1 MAHAY
6 APGLTVAEYTLFR
19 KERRLPLKGTVIVR
33 KGDKVKA
40 LQNVARTEL
49 PGAVYPINMAHK
61 LGIGANDVPDTMKVP
76 LGGAVTKGQVIA
88 HSSSF
93 FGLFSASAPS
103 PIDGTV
109 ESVSKVT
116 GQVMLRA
123 KPVPVELNAFMDGE
137 VVEVIENE
145 GVVVETWATFI
156 QGIFGIG
163 GEVHGPI
170 KMLTNNPDTVLDA
183 SMIDD
188 SCAGHIVVGGSLVT
202 IDAINKALK
211 VKALGIIAGGI
222 NDADLRELLGY
233 DLGVAVT
240 GNEDKGLTVI
250 VTEGFGKIR
259 MADRTFRLIS
269 TQNGRNASINGATQ
283 IRAGVMRPE
292 IVIPVAHRGEA
303 SKSTKEAGA
312 MVVGSQLRLIRDP
325 YFGALAKV
333 VSLPH
338 ALTVC
343 ETEAK
348 VRVVEVELV
357 NGERVTLPRANV
369 ELIED

>member
-6 APGLTVAEYTLFR
+6 APGLTVAEYTRFR
-19 KERRLPLKGTVIVR
+19 KERRLPLKGSVIAK
-33 KGDKVKA
+33 KGDLVKA
-40 LQNVARTEL
+40 MQIVARTEL
-49 PGAVYPINMAHK
+49 PGAVYPVNMAHK
-61 LGIGANDVPDTMKVP
+61 LGITAGEVPGAMKVP
-76 LGGAVTKGQVIA
+76 MGSSVTKGQEIA
-88 HSSSF
+88 HTTSF
-93 FGLFSASAPS
+93 FGLFSASANS

-109 ESVSKVT
+109 ESISKVT

-145 GVVVETWATFI
+145 GVLVETWATFI

-170 KMLTNNPDTVLDA
+170 KMLATNPDQVLDA
-183 SMIDD
+183 SMITEE
-188 SCAGHIVVGGSLVT
+188 CAGQIVVGGSLVT

-211 VKALGIIAGGI
+211 VKALGIIAGGL
-222 NDADLRELLGY
+222 NDADLRQLLGY

-250 VTEGFGKIR
+250 VTEGFGRIR
-259 MADRTFRLIS
+259 MADRTFKLIA
-269 TQNGRNASINGATQ
+269 TQNGRAASINGATQ

-303 SKSTKEAGA
+303 HKTQKEAGA
-312 MVVGSQLRLIRDP
+312 MEIGSQLRLIREP

-357 NGERVTLPRANV
+357 SGEKVLLPRANV

>member
-19 KERRLPLKGTVIVR
+19 KERRLPLKGTVVVR
-33 KGDKVKA
+33 KGDRVKA

-49 PGAVYPINMAHK
+49 PGAVYPVNMAHK
-61 LGIGANDVPDTMKVP
+61 LGIGAADVPDTMKIAM
-76 LGGAVTKGQVIA
+76 GGAVKKGEIIA

-93 FGLFSASAPS
+93 FGLFSSDAAS

-123 KPVPVELNAFMDGE
+123 KPVPVELNAFIDGE

-145 GVVVETWATFI
+145 GVVVEAWATFI

-163 GEVHGPI
+163 GEAHGPLRI
-170 KMLTNNPDTVLDA
+170 VTNNPDAVLDA
-183 SMIDD
+183 SMITED
-188 SCAGHIVVGGSLVT
+188 CAGHIVVGGSLVT
-202 IDAINKALK
+202 IEAINKALK
-211 VKALGIIAGGI
+211 VKALGVIAGGI

-259 MADRTFRLIS
+259 MADRTFKLIAS
-269 TQNGRNASINGATQ
+269 QNGRPASINGATQ

-292 IVIPVAHRGEA
+292 IVIPVEHRGAAARHEH
-303 SKSTKEAGA
+303 EPGA
-312 MVVGSQLRLIRDP
+312 MDIGSQLRLIRDP

-338 ALTVC
+338 ALTVV

-357 NGERVTLPRANV
+357 NGERVILPRANV